1 MTSIQLPPLDFDGGG
16 GFRVSII
23 TGPAPARATSASSA
37 KHASGPEPEGKAQPD
52 PEPERRPE
60 SKDDRERDRDRE
72 PEQAPESKLDPKQ
85 EEEPPPPPEPRRP
98 PPPQPGPL
106 QTLAATRYNAD
117 NGVGS
122 QAEPGP
128 TPEPLRTLAAVPSRK
143 PVPAPAPAP
152 EPVAAPEPKA
162 STPAPEA
169 EPPPVPMPRAAP
181 PQAPKPAIEPRT
193 EPEPALETYTAPASE
208 RESADI
214 PTCLPIGHELEM
226 EIRQPQEPPPT
237 VPEIPSHPIE
247 SMQRAFSES
256 LEEVT
261 NGGTE
266 KPRLRDLDAAAR
278 RERLLAQDKDD
289 LPFDAVWR
297 YRPGQKQH
305 EVLKLISQITFGVYL
320 LLNGM
325 ANDNA
330 QVINILQG
338 HIDEVDEFL
347 EVTLEDFAQA
357 SSDLSERIDYLKLPM
372 SNMKVFEEM
381 LEDRNYRAEILEGNE
396 KIDQVL
402 ARMNVV
408 LKQWDDDIDAGLEG
422 SAAFQKW
429 LYTVRDGP
437 WRYEQPELTE
447 IFVAMEGNAEGWLN
461 AFNEMNAKTQA
472 ISNLMV
478 NLVTIVAEMEK
489 AAGEISRK
497 TWVSYGSN
505 NNDNDNDNNFART
518 IANSAQSSIP
528 PFTSPKSDSS
538 KSGRDNLSISSPPS
552 VSSNPRSTTRAS
564 VRSGSIASGRQ
575 PVQLDDELFLND
587 GLDEFPL
594 PGAAPLLPPT
604 RSSARMTKWPPVTES
619 PKLHVDTA
627 PKPAPAVEAT
637 PEEERED
644 SPMYLLQPRTYTP
657 QPPEPLPSPLVRD
670 ASASPSGSSRTRRQ
684 STEFSP
690 PILAPT
696 TYERVPSPKVVPLT
710 VDSKPVSERSATP
723 RSDAPTPV
731 DVLSIHD
738 RSATPRSGV
747 PTPVDMQP
755 IHGRVS
761 SPRGDIRVSTN
772 NARTGP
778 GRASPVISTAAI
790 PASARGAS
798 NGLKLSIRESS
809 GSGLQIRD
817 SYGSELEA
825 IRQHR
830 MPRSGS
836 HAELRTG
843 RPSLMQS
850 PSSDYQHY
858 HPVLASPHSPLQQR
872 PHTAGGPQSHR
883 PSGYFT
889 SQSRNQPSRL
899 GSMATLST
907 VGSGSN
913 DNRTVR
919 PKAPSMAGAQTLKK
933 KKSAF
938 GWLKKAF
945 TMDEEERAA
954 FEARKAMPQP
964 DNYYKGKDPKFLDGK
979 RIR

>member
-1 MTSIQLPPLDFDGGG
+1 MQL
-16 GFRVSII
+16 
-23 TGPAPARATSASSA
+23 
-37 KHASGPEPEGKAQPD
+37 
-52 PEPERRPE
+52 
-60 SKDDRERDRDRE
+60 
-72 PEQAPESKLDPKQ
+72 
-85 EEEPPPPPEPRRP
+85 
-98 PPPQPGPL
+98 
-106 QTLAATRYNAD
+106 
-117 NGVGS
+117 
-122 QAEPGP
+122 
-128 TPEPLRTLAAVPSRK
+128 
-143 PVPAPAPAP
+143 
-152 EPVAAPEPKA
+152 
-162 STPAPEA
+162 
-169 EPPPVPMPRAAP
+169 
-181 PQAPKPAIEPRT
+181 
-193 EPEPALETYTAPASE
+193 
-208 RESADI
+208 
-214 PTCLPIGHELEM
+214 
-226 EIRQPQEPPPT
+226 
-237 VPEIPSHPIE
+237 
-247 SMQRAFSES
+247 AFAES

-266 KPRLRDLDAAAR
+266 KPRLRDLGAAAR

-325 ANDNA
+325 ANDSS

-357 SSDLSERIDYLKLPM
+357 STDLRERIDYLKLPM

-402 ARMNVV
+402 ARMNAV

-429 LYTVRDGP
+429 LDTVKDGP
-437 WRYEQPELTE
+437 WRYDQPELTE
-447 IFVAMEGNAEGWLN
+447 IFDAMEGNAEGWLN

-472 ISNLMV
+472 VSNLMV
-478 NLVTIVAEMEK
+478 SLVSIVAEMEK
-489 AAGEISRK
+489 KAGEISRK
-497 TWVSYGSN
+497 TWVSC
-505 NNDNDNDNNFART
+505 DNHHNCAKA
-518 IANSAQSSIP
+518 IANTAQSSIP
-528 PFTSPKSDSS
+528 PFTSPKSDSL
-538 KSGRDNLSISSPPS
+538 KSRRDNSSISSPPS
-552 VSSNPRSTTRAS
+552 VRSNPRSATRAS
-564 VRSGSIASGRQ
+564 VRSGSTASARQ
-575 PVQLDDELFLND
+575 HVHSDDELFLDD

-594 PGAAPLLPPT
+594 PGVAPLLPPT
-604 RSSARMTKWPPVTES
+604 RSSGRMTKWPPVTES

-627 PKPAPAVEAT
+627 PKPAPVVEAT

-696 TYERVPSPKVVPLT
+696 TYKQVPSPKVVPLAVET
-710 VDSKPVSERSATP
+710 KPVSERSATP
-723 RSDAPTPV
+723 RSGAPTPV
-731 DVLSIHD
+731 DIQSIHD

-747 PTPVDMQP
+747 PTPVDMHP
-755 IHGRVS
+755 IHERVS

-778 GRASPVISTAAI
+778 GRASPVISTAAVT
-790 PASARGAS
+790 ASARGTS
-798 NGLKLSIRESS
+798 NGLKLAIRESS

-817 SYGSELEA
+817 SYGSELETVP
-825 IRQHR
+825 QHR
-830 MPRSGS
+830 MPRAGS

-919 PKAPSMAGAQTLKK
+919 AKAPSMAGAQTLKK

-954 FEARKAMPQP
+954 FEARKAMQQP
-964 DNYYKGKDPKFLDGK
+964 DNYYNGKDPKFLDGK